1 MYLGMTSSRKTNTNS
16 CKSQLDL
23 TNLKSTGQRNFHAYL
38 ISRKVIFCA
47 DGNNCV
53 FMCICFRVIFHNF
66 EVNTLKSKVNH
77 ITPDIIYSTIK
88 TNLT

>member
-1 MYLGMTSSRKTNTNS
+1 MYLGTTSSRKTNTNS

-23 TNLKSTGQRNFHAYL
+23 ISLKSTGQRNFDAYL
-38 ISRKVIFCA
+38 ISRKVIFCL
-47 DGNNCV
+47 DGNNYV

-66 EVNTLKSKVNH
+66 EEKTLKSKINH